1 MLKLKGLNKAIGDY
15 HRSNSGGPYSSRYG
29 YLMLDKSTG
38 EIWCDE
44 FYSLGQNEFKRYHSD
59 NIINLG
65 YRMESEGYEITRDNI
80 KEYCLLKYRI
90 ISKYLKCKYMVEV
103 FDGISGFYLDCLN
116 YKDALSKYKQE
127 QEYYSRNKSF
137 NEYFI
142 ELNKYTESG
151 HLIQTL
157 FRTAKYK

>member
-1 MLKLKGLNKAIGDY
+1 MLKLQGLNKAIGDY
-15 HRSNSGGPYSSRYG
+15 HRANSGSPYSPRYG
-29 YLMLDKSTG
+29 VLMLDKSTG
-38 EIWCDE
+38 EIWTDE
-44 FYSLGQNEFKRYHSD
+44 FYSLGQNEWKEYHSKD
-59 NIINLG
+59 IINLG
-65 YRMESEGYEITRDNI
+65 LIMENECWQITRENI

-90 ISKYLKCKYMVEV
+90 VSKYLKVKYVVEV
-103 FDGISGFYLDCLN
+103 SDDIIDFHLDCDN
-116 YKDALSKYKQE
+116 YKDALSKYAKE

-137 NEYFI
+137 NEYCI